1 MCDSE
6 AEKILFILNKHE
18 RAYRRLIPVY
28 IFLAIVLWIL
38 PILLIVYLYFCIVD
52 NEFLRIGF
60 CIAWTAYYFL
70 SLFKYFVKYF
80 FPLDRE
86 DLLNLMDL
94 AKDSPD
100 AKQELLERLLSGKR
114 MTGRDEMDIK
124 RILKTKEA
132 LDNIRNFIDKQQ
144 LTNSDTPKKSTVP
157 NEDKKGNGINTV
169 TVNGKVKHITELD
182 DITLCLEW
190 TKLREENNRLY
201 EINNQANRGWRGF
214 ILRLIGVNLP
224 DKRTEFTQRLLL
236 TRKISGSVMK
246 K

>member
-100 AKQELLERLLSGKR
+100 AKQS
-114 MTGRDEMDIK
+114 
-124 RILKTKEA
+124 
-132 LDNIRNFIDKQQ
+132 F
-144 LTNSDTPKKSTVP
+144 S
-157 NEDKKGNGINTV
+157 
-169 TVNGKVKHITELD
+169 
-182 DITLCLEW
+182 
-190 TKLREENNRLY
+190 
-201 EINNQANRGWRGF
+201 
-214 ILRLIGVNLP
+214 
-224 DKRTEFTQRLLL
+224 
-236 TRKISGSVMK
+236 
-246 K
+246 

>member
-38 PILLIVYLYFCIVD
+38 PILLIIYLYFCIVD

-124 RILKTKEA
+124 RILKSKRLVRTVLIFTESS
-132 LDNIRNFIDKQQ
+132 DQ
-144 LTNSDTPKKSTVP
+144 LSRATDRVP
-157 NEDKKGNGINTV
+157 G
-169 TVNGKVKHITELD
+169 
-182 DITLCLEW
+182 
-190 TKLREENNRLY
+190 
-201 EINNQANRGWRGF
+201 
-214 ILRLIGVNLP
+214 LP
-224 DKRTEFTQRLLL
+224 ASPGYVQ
-236 TRKISGSVMK
+236 
-246 K
+246 

>member
-1 MCDSE
+1 MAQDAGTAGE
-6 AEKILFILNKHE
+6 YFW
-18 RAYRRLIPVY
+18 
-28 IFLAIVLWIL
+28 AINT
-38 PILLIVYLYFCIVD
+38 PD
-52 NEFLRIGF
+52 NRWTLRIRKNGKRML
-60 CIAWTAYYFL
+60 CVIQ
-70 SLFKYFVKYF
+70 YFVKYF

-157 NEDKKGNGINTV
+157 NEDKKGI
-169 TVNGKVKHITELD
+169 
-182 DITLCLEW
+182 
-190 TKLREENNRLY
+190 R
-201 EINNQANRGWRGF
+201 
-214 ILRLIGVNLP
+214 
-224 DKRTEFTQRLLL
+224 
-236 TRKISGSVMK
+236 
-246 K
+246 

>member
-86 DLLNLMDL
+86 DLLKLMDL
-94 AKDSPD
+94 GFAPIFPD
-100 AKQELLERLLSGKR
+100 TCYHLTHYWLAAVDIPVASDNPVHYADAIRYNARTPLQGSLL
-114 MTGRDEMDIK
+114 
-124 RILKTKEA
+124 
-132 LDNIRNFIDKQQ
+132 
-144 LTNSDTPKKSTVP
+144 P
-157 NEDKKGNGINTV
+157 
-169 TVNGKVKHITELD
+169 
-182 DITLCLEW
+182 
-190 TKLREENNRLY
+190 
-201 EINNQANRGWRGF
+201 
-214 ILRLIGVNLP
+214 
-224 DKRTEFTQRLLL
+224 L
-236 TRKISGSVMK
+236 TRLVWA
-246 K
+246 

>member
-38 PILLIVYLYFCIVD
+38 PILLIIYLYFCIVD

-100 AKQELLERLLSGKR
+100 AKQEFLERLLSGK
-114 MTGRDEMDIK
+114 E
-124 RILKTKEA
+124 
-132 LDNIRNFIDKQQ
+132 
-144 LTNSDTPKKSTVP
+144 
-157 NEDKKGNGINTV
+157 
-169 TVNGKVKHITELD
+169 
-182 DITLCLEW
+182 
-190 TKLREENNRLY
+190 
-201 EINNQANRGWRGF
+201 
-214 ILRLIGVNLP
+214 
-224 DKRTEFTQRLLL
+224 
-236 TRKISGSVMK
+236 
-246 K
+246 

>member
-1 MCDSE
+1 MLEKRKKVVCCPCNTETDSE
-6 AEKILFILNKHE
+6 K
-18 RAYRRLIPVY
+18 
-28 IFLAIVLWIL
+28 
-38 PILLIVYLYFCIVD
+38 LIVNYTEIQVYNQD
-52 NEFLRIGF
+52 
-60 CIAWTAYYFL
+60 IAWTAYYFL

-157 NEDKKGNGINTV
+157 NEDKKGI
-169 TVNGKVKHITELD
+169 
-182 DITLCLEW
+182 
-190 TKLREENNRLY
+190 R
-201 EINNQANRGWRGF
+201 
-214 ILRLIGVNLP
+214 
-224 DKRTEFTQRLLL
+224 
-236 TRKISGSVMK
+236 
-246 K
+246 

>member
-1 MCDSE
+1 MSFSE
-6 AEKILFILNKHE
+6 S
-18 RAYRRLIPVY
+18 VS
-28 IFLAIVLWIL
+28 VLHGQHTT
-38 PILLIVYLYFCIVD
+38 F
-52 NEFLRIGF
+52 F
-60 CIAWTAYYFL
+60 

-157 NEDKKGNGINTV
+157 NEDKK
-169 TVNGKVKHITELD
+169 
-182 DITLCLEW
+182 
-190 TKLREENNRLY
+190 
-201 EINNQANRGWRGF
+201 A
-214 ILRLIGVNLP
+214 
-224 DKRTEFTQRLLL
+224 
-236 TRKISGSVMK
+236 
-246 K
+246 

>member
-38 PILLIVYLYFCIVD
+38 PILLIIYLYFCIVD

-94 AKDSPD
+94 
-100 AKQELLERLLSGKR
+100 
-114 MTGRDEMDIK
+114 
-124 RILKTKEA
+124 
-132 LDNIRNFIDKQQ
+132 
-144 LTNSDTPKKSTVP
+144 
-157 NEDKKGNGINTV
+157 
-169 TVNGKVKHITELD
+169 
-182 DITLCLEW
+182 
-190 TKLREENNRLY
+190 
-201 EINNQANRGWRGF
+201 
-214 ILRLIGVNLP
+214 
-224 DKRTEFTQRLLL
+224 
-236 TRKISGSVMK
+236 
-246 K
+246 

>member
-86 DLLNLMDL
+86 DLLKLMDL

-100 AKQELLERLLSGKR
+100 AKQR

-124 RILKTKEA
+124 HILKTKEA

-157 NEDKKGNGINTV
+157 NEDKKGI
-169 TVNGKVKHITELD
+169 
-182 DITLCLEW
+182 
-190 TKLREENNRLY
+190 R
-201 EINNQANRGWRGF
+201 
-214 ILRLIGVNLP
+214 
-224 DKRTEFTQRLLL
+224 
-236 TRKISGSVMK
+236 
-246 K
+246 